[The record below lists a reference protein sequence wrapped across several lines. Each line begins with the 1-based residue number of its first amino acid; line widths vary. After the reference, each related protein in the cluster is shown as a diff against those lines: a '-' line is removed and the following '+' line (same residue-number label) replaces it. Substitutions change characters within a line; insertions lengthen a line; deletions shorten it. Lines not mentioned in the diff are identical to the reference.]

1 MLKKY
6 SENNQKIFKK
16 VLTIKKI
23 CVILVSSIKTNT
35 LKKKGKNM
43 KNTLKKKKDCYYANG
58 KKFDSFKD
66 ALVFIFANRKGEK

>member
-1 MLKKY
+1 MCY
-6 SENNQKIFKK
+6 TNIVNQNKH
-16 VLTIKKI
+16 
-23 CVILVSSIKTNT
+23 

-66 ALVFIFANRKGEK
+66 ALAFIFENAKNGEIQK

>member
-1 MLKKY
+1 MCY
-6 SENNQKIFKK
+6 TCIVNQK
-16 VLTIKKI
+16 
-23 CVILVSSIKTNT
+23 NT

-58 KKFDSFKD
+58 KKFCSFKD